1 MAEKQRDLD
10 EKNGIIEKLQSEM
23 NVLRQTQ
30 NGFTQSKESDEN
42 EKNISLFVAEVIS
55 KAVEEIQHENSTDNF
70 PSSTNTI
77 SQSTSPVRHAD
88 TCTTMTPTKF
98 TTSNTS
104 PMTVE
109 LAENETSMTPVVK
122 INNATSITPVQR
134 AEANLGTSSVSTK
147 DAVTSPS
154 PLNTSPMCLKNFEIS
169 TKLAERALYTPSKSE
184 NETSSEKEEGA
195 LSVQNGENNSDP
207 FWKTKGIATTGKTQQ
222 NFDTPKSEQNID
234 ECDFFE
240 TGEFLTPIQEERDG
254 HQLSSTHI
262 AERVSETKNT
272 ICASIKQSSA
282 DIGTSMTP
290 IELVDKHTLVSPMQ
304 TANVSMTTSPLVAA
318 LQPEII
324 SSLPL
329 NRLRA
334 ELESAAISNELL
346 RSECDDL
353 NAKLECLQSSLVELR
368 SEAEKKTSTMQ
379 CEIDDLQS
387 KLEEAMEINYQLE
400 MKKVYKR
407 LSSRIGLLLHGTSK
421 LISVTAFLFLPSLR
435 MSKNTMKPSVDCK
448 KTSC

>member
-10 EKNGIIEKLQSEM
+10 EKDSIIEKLQSEM

-30 NGFTQSKESDEN
+30 NGFTPSKESDEN
-42 EKNISLFVAEVIS
+42 EKNISLFVAEVMS

-70 PSSTNTI
+70 PSSTNTM
-77 SQSTSPVRHAD
+77 SQTTSPVRHAD

-104 PMTVE
+104 PKAMTVE

-122 INNATSITPVQR
+122 IHNATSITPVQR
-134 AEANLGTSSVSTK
+134 ADAHLGTSPVSTK
-147 DAVTSPS
+147 DAVTSTS
-154 PLNTSPMCLKNFEIS
+154 ALNTSPVCLKNFEIS
-169 TKLAERALYTPSKSE
+169 TKLAERALYTASKSE
-184 NETSSEKEEGA
+184 NETSSETEV
-195 LSVQNGENNSDP
+195 SIQDGENNSDP
-207 FWKTKGIATTGKTQQ
+207 FVKTEGIATTGKTQQ
-222 NFDTPKSEQNID
+222 NFDTPKSDQNID
-234 ECDFFE
+234 ECDFFKTE
-240 TGEFLTPIQEERDG
+240 KFLTPIQEERDG
-254 HQLSSTHI
+254 HQLSLTHI
-262 AERVSETKNT
+262 TKRVSENNT
-272 ICASIKQSSA
+272 ICASIKQSSV

-304 TANVSMTTSPLVAA
+304 TANVSITTSPLVAA

-353 NAKLECLQSSLVELR
+353 NAKLEGLQSSLVELR
-368 SEAEKKTSTMQ
+368 SEAERKTSTMQ

-387 KLEEAMEINYQLE
+387 KLEKAMEINYQLE
-400 MKKVYKR
+400 MKKV
-407 LSSRIGLLLHGTSK
+407 SSRIGLLLHRTSK
-421 LISVTAFLFLPSLR
+421 LISVTAFPFLASLR
-435 MSKNTMKPSVDCK
+435 MSKNTMKP
-448 KTSC
+448 

>member
-55 KAVEEIQHENSTDNF
+55 KAVEEIQHDHNTDNF
-70 PSSTNTI
+70 PSSTNTM

-109 LAENETSMTPVVK
+109 LAENETSMTPVVR
-122 INNATSITPVQR
+122 IHNATSITPVQR
-134 AEANLGTSSVSTK
+134 ADAHLGTSPVSTK
-147 DAVTSPS
+147 DAVTSTS

-169 TKLAERALYTPSKSE
+169 TKLAERALYTASKSE
-184 NETSSEKEEGA
+184 NETSPETEVSI
-195 LSVQNGENNSDP
+195 QDGENNSDP
-207 FWKTKGIATTGKTQQ
+207 FVKTEGNATTCKTRQ
-222 NFDTPKSEQNID
+222 NFDTPTSDQNID
-234 ECDFFE
+234 ECDFFKTE
-240 TGEFLTPIQEERDG
+240 KFLTPIQEERDG
-254 HQLSSTHI
+254 SQLSLTDI
-262 AERVSETKNT
+262 TERVSENNT
-272 ICASIKQSSA
+272 ICASIKQSSV

-304 TANVSMTTSPLVAA
+304 TANVSITTSPLVAA

-353 NAKLECLQSSLVELR
+353 NAKLECLQSTLVELR
-368 SEAEKKTSTMQ
+368 SEAERKTSTMQ

-421 LISVTAFLFLPSLR
+421 LISVTTFPFLASLR
-435 MSKNTMKPSVDCK
+435 MSKNTMEPSVDCK

>member
-30 NGFTQSKESDEN
+30 NGFTRSKESDEN

-70 PSSTNTI
+70 PSSTNTM

-109 LAENETSMTPVVK
+109 LAENETSITPVVR
-122 INNATSITPVQR
+122 IHNATSITPVQR
-134 AEANLGTSSVSTK
+134 ADANLGTSPVSTK
-147 DAVTSPS
+147 DSVTSTS
-154 PLNTSPMCLKNFEIS
+154 PLNTSPVCLKNFEIS
-169 TKLAERALYTPSKSE
+169 TKLAERALYTASKSE
-184 NETSSEKEEGA
+184 NETSSETEV
-195 LSVQNGENNSDP
+195 SIQDGENNSDP
-207 FWKTKGIATTGKTQQ
+207 FVKTEGIATTGNSTIVHQ
-222 NFDTPKSEQNID
+222 PGNID
-234 ECDFFE
+234 ECDFFKTE
-240 TGEFLTPIQEERDG
+240 KLLTPIQEERDG
-254 HQLSSTHI
+254 HQLSLMHI
-262 AERVSETKNT
+262 TERVSENNT
-272 ICASIKQSSA
+272 ICASIKQSSV

-304 TANVSMTTSPLVAA
+304 TADVSMTTSPLVAA

-368 SEAEKKTSTMQ
+368 SEAERKTSTMQ

-421 LISVTAFLFLPSLR
+421 LISVTAFPFLDSLR